1 MRIVFLIS
9 CCLIAT
15 WSFAQT
21 RTAPRAT
28 STARGAM
35 VLTVTDRRG
44 AFLSGID
51 VEVTG
56 STDREGITDPR
67 GTVRFANLPAGTYR
81 ARFSGDRVVTFEREI
96 VVRSAVTT
104 EVDVALSPAPQS
116 AAAASSNDSVRAGAP
131 APAPNAPAPAPLPAV
146 GPPAQP
152 RTVAIPEFVERNFIG
167 RQPRRESPLSCSG
180 NARTTLLQLNEPL
193 PERLYQ
199 GAESMY
205 YVVAGEGTIRINGR
219 DSTLAAGTF
228 AVVPRGASH
237 AVMRRGRNPIIL
249 VHVLSGEPCPAGL

>member
-1 MRIVFLIS
+1 MI
-9 CCLIAT
+9 
-15 WSFAQT
+15 
-21 RTAPRAT
+21 
-28 STARGAM
+28 
-35 VLTVTDRRG
+35 LTVTDRRG
-44 AFLSGID
+44 AFLPGID
-51 VEVTG
+51 VTVTG
-56 STDREGITDPR
+56 DTDREGITDPR
-67 GTVRFANLPAGTYR
+67 GSVRFANLPPGTYR
-81 ARFSGDRVVTFEREI
+81 ARFSGERVVTFEREI

-104 EVDVALSPAPQS
+104 NIDVALNPAPQTAAPTPSTNSGPAGAS
-116 AAAASSNDSVRAGAP
+116 APAPTAP
-131 APAPNAPAPAPLPAV
+131 APAPPPAV

-219 DSTLAAGTF
+219 ESTLAAGTF

-237 AVMRRGRNPIIL
+237 AVTRRGRNPIIL
-249 VHVLSGEPCPAGL
+249 LHVLSGEPCAVGL